1 MPFTFHPLRIPDV
14 VLVEARSF
22 GDERGLFRELWKA
35 DDFAAHGL
43 AINFVQDN
51 HSRSIKGVLRGLHFQ
66 RPPRAQGKF
75 VFALNGEILDIAVDI
90 RAGSPTY
97 GQWVGEVL
105 SGDNGRALWVPPG
118 FAHGFV
124 VRSETAHVMYKV
136 TDVYAPECDGG
147 VIWNDPDIAVD
158 WGTSAPLLSPKD
170 EKLPRLR
177 DAVTGFAL

>member
-1 MPFTFHPLRIPDV
+1 MPFTFQRLRLPDV

-22 GDERGLFRELWKA
+22 GDERGIFRETWKGSE
-35 DDFAAHGL
+35 FAANGFD
-43 AINFVQDN
+43 IRFVQDN

-66 RPPRAQGKF
+66 RPPHAQGKF
-75 VFALNGEILDIAVDI
+75 VFALNGEILDVAVDI
-90 RAGSPTY
+90 RKNSPTC

-136 TDVYAPECDGG
+136 TDEYAPECDAGI
-147 VIWNDPDIAVD
+147 IWNDPDIGVD
-158 WGTSAPLLSPKD
+158 
-170 EKLPRLR
+170 
-177 DAVTGFAL
+177 